1 VSDALAVARGALA
14 GRDDVHLV
22 GGAVRDRLLGRALT
36 DLDLVVTGDARE
48 PAQRLARAAGGPAFA
63 LSDAW
68 GSWRVLAGDRS
79 WQADLTPRRG
89 ATVHDDLALRDFT
102 LNAMAEP
109 LAGGERID
117 PHGGARDLAR
127 RRLRMVS
134 PHAFADDPLRC
145 VRLARLAC
153 ELALEPEPATV
164 TAAARHAPGLRG
176 VAGERV
182 FVELRRLVG
191 ADRAVEGLLLLEG
204 AGAGAVVLPELSA
217 MHAVEQTRY
226 HHRDVHG
233 HVLEVLE
240 HVIALEREPAAVV
253 GEEHAGGVTALLAQP
268 LADGLTRGG
277 ALRWGALLHDVAKP
291 ATQVPLER
299 GGYGFPGHDEL
310 GAAMSREVLT
320 RLRTSEKLRAHVAA
334 LARHH
339 LRAGFLVHG
348 APLDRG
354 AIHDYLTACGP
365 VAADVTLLSV
375 ADRLAT
381 RGRKSEE
388 AIERHLAVVRVL
400 LGEALRHHAEG
411 PPAPLLRGDEVA
423 AAAGRAPGP
432 WLGEAMAEL
441 ARAQFTGTVSSR
453 EEALAFARAQAAG

>member
-1 VSDALAVARGALA
+1 MSDALAVARGALA
-14 GRDDVHLV
+14 GRNDVHLV
-22 GGAVRDRLLGRALT
+22 GGAVRDRLLGCPLT
-36 DLDLVVTGDARE
+36 DLDLVVAGDARE
-48 PAQRLARAAGGPAFA
+48 PAQRLARAARGPAFA

-68 GSWRVLAGDRS
+68 GAWRVLAGDRS

-89 ATVHDDLALRDFT
+89 ATVQDDLALRDFT

-109 LAGGERID
+109 LAGGERVD
-117 PHGGARDLAR
+117 PHGGARDLAA

-134 PHAFADDPLRC
+134 PDAFVHDPLRC

-153 ELALEPEPATV
+153 ELELEPEPATV
-164 TAAARHAPGLRG
+164 AAAARHAPGLRR

-182 FVELRRLVG
+182 FAELRRLVSV
-191 ADRAVEGLLLLEG
+191 DRALEGLRLLEA
-204 AGAGAVVLPELSA
+204 AGATAIVLPELAA
-217 MHAVEQTRY
+217 MHGVEQTLY
-226 HHRDVHG
+226 HHRDVHD

-240 HVIALEREPAAVV
+240 HVIALEREPGAVL
-253 GEEHAGGVTALLAQP
+253 GDDHAGPVAALLAEP
-268 LADGLTRGG
+268 LADELTRGG

-299 GGYGFPGHDEL
+299 GGFGFPGHDEL
-310 GAAMSREVLT
+310 GAAMARDVLA
-320 RLRTSEKLRAHVAA
+320 RLRVSERLRAHVAT

-339 LRAGFLVHG
+339 LRAGFLVRG
-348 APLDRG
+348 APPDRG
-354 AIHDYLTACGP
+354 AIHDYLAACAP

-381 RGRKSEE
+381 RGRKADE
-388 AIERHLAVVRVL
+388 AIERHLAVARVL

-411 PPAPLLRGDEVA
+411 PPAPLLRRDEVA

-432 WLGEAMAEL
+432 WLGEAMADL
-441 ARAQFTGTVSSR
+441 ARAQFTGTVSTR
-453 EEALAFARAQAAG
+453 EEALAFARARAGD